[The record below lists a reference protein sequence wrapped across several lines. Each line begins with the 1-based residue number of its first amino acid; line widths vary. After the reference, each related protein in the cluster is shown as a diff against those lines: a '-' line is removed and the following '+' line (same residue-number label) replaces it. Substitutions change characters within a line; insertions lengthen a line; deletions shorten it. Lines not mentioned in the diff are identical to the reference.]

1 MPEDTQMSIWDHV
14 EELAKRL
21 KIVLY
26 TIVISTIAMMVFPA
40 NLSFLTNPLEF
51 YEPLIAVILRSMRE
65 HVLPANVTLIG
76 IELAA
81 PIELYVIASF
91 IFGLAVT
98 VPVFAY
104 QIYRFVDPAL
114 NPNERGDMFPF
125 VASVSVLFVVGVLFG
140 YLVLTPYMI
149 RAMFPFF
156 SAVGAE
162 LIISIMDFYTT
173 LFVTALVTGLIF
185 TFPVFLVL
193 VVKYG
198 IIGTDVFT
206 KNRKYLYAALFIITM
221 IITPDGGHVGNFILF
236 IPMALLFEI
245 GIFFAKRYEKRE
257 EVESARGLPEEH
269 NCKYCGSTVSTD
281 TIFCPKCGR
290 SQK

>member
-162 LIISIMDFYTT
+162 LMISIMDFYTT

>member
-162 LIISIMDFYTT
+162 LVISIMDFYTT

-257 EVESARGLPEEH
+257 EVESARGLPEEY
-269 NCKYCGSTVSTD
+269 NCKFCGSTVSTD

>member
-1 MPEDTQMSIWDHV
+1 MSKDTPMNIWDHID
-14 EELAKRL
+14 ELAKRL

-26 TIVISTIAMMVFPA
+26 TIVISTIAMMVFPG

-51 YEPLIAVILRSMRE
+51 YEPLIAVILRSARE
-65 HVLPANVTLIG
+65 QVLPADVKLIG
-76 IELAA
+76 LEFAA

-91 IFGLAVT
+91 IFGLAIT
-98 VPVFAY
+98 IPVFAY

-114 NPNERGDMFPF
+114 NPNERGDMYPF

-140 YLVLTPYMI
+140 YWVLTPYMI

-162 LIISIMDFYTT
+162 LVISIMDFYTT
-173 LFVTALVTGLIF
+173 LFITTLMTGLIF

-198 IIGTDVFT
+198 IVGTDIFT
-206 KNRKYLYAALFIITM
+206 KNRKYLYAALLIITM

-236 IPMALLFEI
+236 IPMVLLMEI
-245 GIFFAKRYEKRE
+245 GILFAKRYEKKE
-257 EVESARGLPEEH
+257 ELQSARWLPEEN
-269 NCKYCGSTVSTD
+269 NCKFCGSTVPIET
-281 TIFCPKCGR
+281 TFCPKCGR

>member
-257 EVESARGLPEEH
+257 EVESARGLPEEY
-269 NCKYCGSTVSTD
+269 NCKFCGSTVSTD